1 MDRVNDLRFA
11 LRSLRRS
18 PLFAI
23 TSILTLAVGL
33 ALVTAAFSLVDSVLI
48 RPLPFASADRI
59 VTLAERNG
67 QGGLTGVGYPN
78 FLDWQA
84 QDANGAFA
92 GMAYARGRGVT
103 MQQPDGP
110 QSVLGAFVSA
120 GFFKVVQ
127 PDVMLGRLFN
137 PGEEQQGEHVVVL
150 SYSLWRGTF
159 GGDRGVLGKNA
170 RAERGQLHRGR
181 RAAARRRLSAIRRYL
196 PAAGRRGRD
205 RQGTECPRFSCRQPC
220 RRPTEAAA

>member
-48 RPLPFASADRI
+48 RPLPFAGADRI
-59 VTLAERNG
+59 VTLTERNG
-67 QGGLTGVGYPN
+67 QGQLTGVGYPN
-78 FLDWQA
+78 FVDWQA

-103 MQQPDGP
+103 LQQPDGP
-110 QSVLGAFVSA
+110 QGVLGAFVSA

-137 PGEEQQGEHVVVL
+137 PAEEQQGEHVAVL
-150 SYSLWRGTF
+150 SYDLWRGTF
-159 GGDRGVLGKNA
+159 AGDRNVLGKKLA
-170 RAERGQLHRGR
+170 LSEGSYTVVGVLKRG
-181 RAAARRRLSAIRRYL
+181 ARLSAIRPGVL
-196 PAAGRRGRD
+196 AARRGGRN
-205 RQGTECPRFSCRQPC
+205 RQGTECPGFSCRQSC
-220 RRPTEAAA
+220 RRAP